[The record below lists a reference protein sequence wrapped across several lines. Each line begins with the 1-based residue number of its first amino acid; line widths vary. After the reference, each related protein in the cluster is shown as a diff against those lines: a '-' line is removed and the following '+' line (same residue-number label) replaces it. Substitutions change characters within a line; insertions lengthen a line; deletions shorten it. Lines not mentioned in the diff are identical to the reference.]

1 MEVVGMFKNEFVFL
15 RRHIRELHSV
25 VWSPFP
31 LDLVFFDSSFSHSP
45 KCNAIKQERWM
56 EKGRDVKFG
65 EEPIK
70 SAKSRSGLWMTKE
83 DER

>member
-1 MEVVGMFKNEFVFL
+1 
-15 RRHIRELHSV
+15 
-25 VWSPFP
+25 
-31 LDLVFFDSSFSHSP
+31 
-45 KCNAIKQERWM
+45 M